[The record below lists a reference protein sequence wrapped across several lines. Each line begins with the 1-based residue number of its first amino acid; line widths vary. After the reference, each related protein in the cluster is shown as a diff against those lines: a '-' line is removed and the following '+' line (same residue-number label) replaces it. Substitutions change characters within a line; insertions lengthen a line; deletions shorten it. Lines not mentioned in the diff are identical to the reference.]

1 MNSHGNQEFNVLC
14 NAVRKFRQR
23 HAPQSSM
30 TLILKLDDGVSPR
43 VFRSNP
49 ELDPV
54 APKRPRPSQ
63 MPLTAYY
70 KRKKTEEDQIESDKG
85 SIWHFDFFLS
95 YLAEPIDEPG
105 SSTLGDYANPFDD
118 SQPDSQES
126 TLSADFTTIDV
137 KITRQKK
144 DIEEDNLDSEEEI
157 EEENGIE
164 GDYEGGEEV
173 EQEETS
179 DQEIQAILNF
189 SQRQG

>member
-1 MNSHGNQEFNVLC
+1 MESAPEFSGAILNSIRLLLSGRLPARCRWQRITS
-14 NAVRKFRQR
+14 VRRQKKIR
-23 HAPQSSM
+23 LSP
-30 TLILKLDDGVSPR
+30 TKVVFGIL
-43 VFRSNP
+43 
-49 ELDPV
+49 
-54 APKRPRPSQ
+54 
-63 MPLTAYY
+63 T
-70 KRKKTEEDQIESDKG
+70 
-85 SIWHFDFFLS
+85 FFLS

-144 DIEEDNLDSEEEI
+144 EIEEDNLDSEEEI
-157 EEENGIE
+157 AEENGIE